1 MIYRTFFDC
10 RFVPPGVPEEQL
22 IERAR
27 VAAVQGIAKVISEEM
42 RFMFDPRRC
51 EVVGMWEP
59 GYHNEQEE
67 IRRLKEKLA
76 ARDSLVDQLE
86 DELYKLKEGKTDG

>member
-10 RFVPPGVPEEQL
+10 RFIPPGVPEEQL

-27 VAAVQGIAKVISEEM
+27 AAAVRDLTKVRSEEM
-42 RFMFDPRRC
+42 RFMVDHTHC
-51 EVVGMWEP
+51 GVVGVWEP
-59 GYHNEQEE
+59 GCHNEQEE
-67 IRRLKEKLA
+67 RRRLKEKLA
-76 ARDSLVDQLE
+76 ARDSLVDKLE

>member
-10 RFVPPGVPEEQL
+10 RFVSTGVPEEQL

-27 VAAVQGIAKVISEEM
+27 EAAVRDLARVISEEM
-42 RFMFDPRRC
+42 RFMVDQTRC
-51 EVVGMWEP
+51 GVVGVWEP
-59 GYHNEQEE
+59 GYHGAQEE